1 MEQEMSAPAENKK
14 PLHREELRQLRV
26 LHAAYGPLCP
36 TWCWEDSMYSV
47 SGGWRCPPSQA
58 APKGKRLDPA
68 AVQLAEE
75 YLLSAS

>member
-1 MEQEMSAPAENKK
+1 
-14 PLHREELRQLRV
+14 
-26 LHAAYGPLCP
+26 
-36 TWCWEDSMYSV
+36 MYSV